1 MTVLGG
7 PFRVQFGGAHQVFS
21 SFARLVLPNR
31 VLGAFGVQAF
41 HASRPP
47 ARAKLAL
54 PAASR
59 ECMRFLINLLRP
71 YQFKGKARLLG
82 PFAPVNQECSA
93 RPDFAKRH
101 YENCIFR
108 WP

>member
-1 MTVLGG
+1 
-7 PFRVQFGGAHQVFS
+7 
-21 SFARLVLPNR
+21 
-31 VLGAFGVQAF
+31 
-41 HASRPP
+41 
-47 ARAKLAL
+47 
-54 PAASR
+54 
-59 ECMRFLINLLRP
+59 MRFLINLLRP